1 MVREGVEVVI
11 DRILNNNVVIIKD
24 KKGIEQ
30 VVCGKGIAFK
40 KKVGDEIDER
50 EVNKVFILQDQTQS
64 RRFQELVSEI
74 PLKHLQVA
82 DEIIE
87 MIKIELGKKINDR
100 IYISL
105 SDHIYTAIQRFL
117 EGITITNSMLW
128 DIKRFYEL
136 EFSLALKA
144 LDIIKQRF
152 QIELPEDEA
161 AFITLHIVNAE
172 MDESNIKQIL
182 EVTKIMQEISNIVKY
197 YFSVEFDV
205 DSVYYYRFITHLKF
219 FAKRLVSNK
228 TFKDSSDDELL
239 EVVKMK
245 YQTSYKCVERITE
258 FILRKYK
265 YELSN
270 EEKLYLTI
278 HIERVI
284 YKNKNRL

>member
-1 MVREGVEVVI
+1 MVI

>member
-1 MVREGVEVVI
+1 MVI

-152 QIELPEDEA
+152 QIDLLEDEA

-284 YKNKNRL
+284 YKNKNQL

>member
-1 MVREGVEVVI
+1 MII
-11 DRILNNNVVIIKD
+11 DRVLNNNVVIIKD

-50 EVNKVFILQDQTQS
+50 EINKVFILQDKTQS

-87 MIKIELGKKINDR
+87 MFKIELGKKINDR

-144 LDIIKQRF
+144 LDIIKKRF
-152 QIELPEDEA
+152 NIELPEDEA

-197 YFSVEFDV
+197 YFSVEFDT

-219 FAKRLVSNK
+219 FAQRLVANK

-239 EVVKMK
+239 EVVKAK
-245 YQTSYKCVERITE
+245 YHTSYKCVERITE
-258 FILRKYK
+258 FILCKYK

-284 YKNKNRL
+284 YKNKL